1 MVTFLRILIPVL
13 FLGGASLG
21 TWWLVKTKPEPRQRP
36 IPVAVT
42 QVEATRLKTTD
53 YPVAV
58 ETRGVVRP
66 RTSTTL
72 IPEVSG
78 QVIEIT
84 PEFREGAFFEKGDLL
99 LRIDPLNYETAIAI
113 AESNVAQA
121 RTALAE
127 EKIRSEQA
135 LENWK
140 RLGKSGQPSDLVLR
154 KPQLAEMEARLRASE
169 SELRKAERDLERT
182 EIRAPYPGRVLTQ
195 SVDVGQYVSPGTELA
210 RIFAVDVAEI
220 RLPLTSRQLD
230 FVDLP
235 SVYRGEK
242 PDQPGPD
249 VLLRAEIG
257 GTVETW
263 KGQVVR
269 VEGAIDER
277 SRQLFVVA
285 QVDDPYAH
293 NAGDRPP
300 LKIGL
305 YADAVVE
312 GKILDDVFVL
322 PRAAVRAGGEVIVID
337 AENKIV
343 RQPVKTVWSDR
354 ENVVI
359 PGEDGGLKAGDIICL
374 TPLAFPANGAPVSPI
389 IDGVG
394 PTTELGGRRPEKGG
408 KPKGKPQT

>member
-21 TWWLVKTKPEPRQRP
+21 TWWLVKTKPEPMQRP

-42 QVEATRLKTTD
+42 QVEATRLKPTD

-84 PEFREGAFFEKGDLL
+84 PEFREGSFFEKGDLL

-169 SELRKAERDLERT
+169 SELKKAERDLERT
-182 EIRAPYPGRVLTQ
+182 EVRAPYPGRVLTQ

-235 SVYRGEK
+235 VAYRGEK
-242 PDQPGPD
+242 TDEPGPA

-257 GTVETW
+257 GDSETW

-312 GKILDDVFVL
+312 GKVLDDVFVL

-337 AENKIV
+337 SENKIV

-359 PGEDGGLKAGDIICL
+359 PGKDGGLNEGDIICL

-394 PTTELGGRRPEKGG
+394 PTTELGGRPEKGG